1 MRGIRGKIIT
11 MTTAVVM
18 VCIILSSF
26 VTYFTVSRSMRV
38 QFDDEYT
45 KAASNLAEELNTWL
59 SVKGDD
65 VLSQSQAIDIV
76 GNYDQD
82 YLISYLTDYV
92 DNYNYK
98 DEIYDLYFIS
108 TENKMS
114 SGTGYIPDPSDDFR
128 TRGYYQICEG
138 NRDVHYTSPYK
149 DSDTG
154 RLVVTVST
162 GCYDKSGK
170 FAGCLAMDIFVD
182 ELGVI
187 VGEAETPE
195 NSYGFLI
202 DADQGV
208 ITHPNEDYSYEEDP
222 IALTDLPD
230 SPYAELS
237 ANIESGDPVTI
248 NDYDNESRRFYIS
261 PVKVCDWYAVEA
273 VSTHILTKNM
283 NKVILRLGIAFAI
296 AIIAGIIISAISASN
311 IARPITVLSR
321 RISSGD
327 FSNKV
332 SVKGTREIRQLS
344 QGFNELMEKL
354 NMLLEYSNSSADQ
367 IKNYSDNLQ
376 TFANNVSDGTTA
388 LNNQM
393 EEIVGNMD
401 VQSRNVAGGKDRMNT
416 FGKDIDM
423 VGQEF
428 ENMRSKL
435 NDTREQIQASS
446 STAGSLADSAQ
457 ASADSIQQIFE
468 DVKNLEKAANQ
479 INEIVSTIDGISSQ
493 TNLLALNASIEA
505 ARAGEAGKGFAVVA
519 DEIRSLSEQ
528 TAMATT
534 DIAHLIENINKHI
547 EATVEAID
555 SSAKNFEDNKQY
567 SNEIIQVFEDI
578 QSSIEQIGETNDNL
592 SQTMNTFYQ
601 SKHDVETAFSVVEE
615 NTDGCI
621 SHVGRA
627 KEVTATQV
635 TLINELQSKAA
646 ELKEISANLREQVN
660 AFN

>member
-1 MRGIRGKIIT
+1 MAAKKSTSKVYYYGTGRRKNAVAAVRLVPGSGKI
-11 MTTAVVM
+11 
-18 VCIILSSF
+18 
-26 VTYFTVSRSMRV
+26 
-38 QFDDEYT
+38 
-45 KAASNLAEELNTWL
+45 
-59 SVKGDD
+59 
-65 VLSQSQAIDIV
+65 
-76 GNYDQD
+76 
-82 YLISYLTDYV
+82 
-92 DNYNYK
+92 
-98 DEIYDLYFIS
+98 
-108 TENKMS
+108 
-114 SGTGYIPDPSDDFR
+114 
-128 TRGYYQICEG
+128 
-138 NRDVHYTSPYK
+138 
-149 DSDTG
+149 
-154 RLVVTVST
+154 
-162 GCYDKSGK
+162 
-170 FAGCLAMDIFVD
+170 
-182 ELGVI
+182 
-187 VGEAETPE
+187 
-195 NSYGFLI
+195 
-202 DADQGV
+202 
-208 ITHPNEDYSYEEDP
+208 
-222 IALTDLPD
+222 
-230 SPYAELS
+230 
-237 ANIESGDPVTI
+237 TI
-248 NDYDNESRRFYIS
+248 NN
-261 PVKVCDWYAVEA
+261 
-273 VSTHILTKNM
+273 
-283 NKVILRLGIAFAI
+283 G
-296 AIIAGIIISAISASN
+296 
-311 IARPITVLSR
+311 TV
-321 RISSGD
+321 
-327 FSNKV
+327 
-332 SVKGTREIRQLS
+332 
-344 QGFNELMEKL
+344 
-354 NMLLEYSNSSADQ
+354 
-367 IKNYSDNLQ
+367 
-376 TFANNVSDGTTA
+376 TA
-388 LNNQM
+388 
-393 EEIVGNMD
+393 
-401 VQSRNVAGGKDRMNT
+401 AGGKDRMNT

-479 INEIVSTIDGISSQ
+479 INEIISTIDGISSQ

-534 DIAHLIENINKHI
+534 DISHLIENINKHI